1 MPYNRKLNYDM
12 LKDILLYFKLKWNW
26 LVGNPENF
34 TLESRIFH
42 AFCVFAIITNCIE
55 TAINLLNS
63 QEASIL
69 ITAFLAIVQVGCY
82 YMSRFKNKGKLAI
95 IITAVEVNLAT
106 AIGYFYNSGLTG
118 STLLIFV
125 IVLFILLLIV
135 QPRQWLF
142 WYSVNLLVVMS
153 LVIWEFYHPE
163 IIQHYYENRKAMFI
177 DIGFSY
183 VMVATLIFV
192 CTIQMRKRYNL
203 QLLLTEE
210 KAFNLQ
216 LLHNEKDKLFS
227 IISHDLNAPL
237 AAIKQYLDLL
247 NDVELEQAER
257 VFIEKS
263 LVKSVGSTQDL
274 LHNLL
279 QWSNSQMK
287 KVAVD
292 LQEVNLEEVLRST
305 INTFYQIAL
314 NKEINLATD
323 VDSSIFVTA
332 DINMLQL
339 IIRNLINNAI
349 KFTPP
354 KGKIWIKALIE
365 NDCCVLTVVDN
376 GVGIPI
382 EKQSKIFSLDIQSTA
397 GTTLET
403 GSGLGLVLVKEYTVM
418 QQGKIWF
425 KSEPG
430 QGTTFYV
437 SFPGR
442 QMEVSVS

>member
-1 MPYNRKLNYDM
+1 
-12 LKDILLYFKLKWNW
+12 
-26 LVGNPENF
+26 
-34 TLESRIFH
+34 
-42 AFCVFAIITNCIE
+42 
-55 TAINLLNS
+55 
-63 QEASIL
+63 
-69 ITAFLAIVQVGCY
+69 
-82 YMSRFKNKGKLAI
+82 
-95 IITAVEVNLAT
+95 
-106 AIGYFYNSGLTG
+106 
-118 STLLIFV
+118 
-125 IVLFILLLIV
+125 
-135 QPRQWLF
+135 
-142 WYSVNLLVVMS
+142 
-153 LVIWEFYHPE
+153 
-163 IIQHYYENRKAMFI
+163 
-177 DIGFSY
+177 
-183 VMVATLIFV
+183 
-192 CTIQMRKRYNL
+192 
-203 QLLLTEE
+203 
-210 KAFNLQ
+210 
-216 LLHNEKDKLFS
+216 
-227 IISHDLNAPL
+227 
-237 AAIKQYLDLL
+237 
-247 NDVELEQAER
+247 

-287 KVAVD
+287 KVVVD
-292 LQEVNLEEVLRST
+292 LQEVKLEEVLRST